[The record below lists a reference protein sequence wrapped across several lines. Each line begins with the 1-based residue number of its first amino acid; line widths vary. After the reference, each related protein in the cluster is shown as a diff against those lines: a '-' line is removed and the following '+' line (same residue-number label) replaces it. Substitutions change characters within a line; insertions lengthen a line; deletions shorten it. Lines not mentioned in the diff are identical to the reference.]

1 MIRIYPAFPL
11 NLYYFTKL
19 GFYTE
24 THTFAGDPTKLGFY
38 TETHTFAGDPFY
50 TETHTFAGDPI
61 LVQEISLFRE

>member
-24 THTFAGDPTKLGFY
+24 THTFAGDPIYPAFPLNLYYFTKLGFY
-38 TETHTFAGDPFY
+38 TETHTFAGDP
-50 TETHTFAGDPI
+50 
-61 LVQEISLFRE
+61 